1 MTLYAHVAGSTVD
14 TVSAL
19 PRLYFDG
26 IEWHDWRGDPPWR
39 TSPGD
44 VGWFPIA
51 LAPRPP
57 DTDTDTYVED
67 VTLVDGLPVQ
77 TWTSRPWTAEQLAA
91 RQAAADRKANRA
103 AVKAIITDL
112 QAEKARCDVVIAK
125 PNNTITGADT
135 KDVAR
140 AGKRIAD
147 AAIELARF
155 VRDM

>member
-14 TVSAL
+14 TMSAL
-19 PRLYFDG
+19 PRLYLDG
-26 IEWHDWRGDPPWR
+26 TVWHDWRGPGPWR
-39 TSPGD
+39 TEPGD
-44 VGWFPIA
+44 VGWFPIM
-51 LAPRPP
+51 LSPRPA
-57 DTDTDTYVED
+57 DTDTTTHDESVA
-67 VTLVDGLPVQ
+67 LVNGLPVQ
-77 TWTSRPWTAEQLAA
+77 TWTPRPWTAEQLAA